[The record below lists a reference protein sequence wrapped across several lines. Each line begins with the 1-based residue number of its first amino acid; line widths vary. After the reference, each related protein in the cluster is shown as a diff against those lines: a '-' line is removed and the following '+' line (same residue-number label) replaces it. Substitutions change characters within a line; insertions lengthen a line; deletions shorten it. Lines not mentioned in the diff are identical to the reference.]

1 MIVGKVFKYEI
12 FKYEVF
18 KTKYSNTA
26 TECLAVKMIESKLGR
41 SLFLRFDSSVI
52 CYKSFSREV
61 CFGLAYFYL

>member
-1 MIVGKVFKYEI
+1 MTNAMHDRGKNI
-12 FKYEVF
+12 PPPNEVF

-41 SLFLRFDSSVI
+41 SLFLRFDS
-52 CYKSFSREV
+52 FSHEV